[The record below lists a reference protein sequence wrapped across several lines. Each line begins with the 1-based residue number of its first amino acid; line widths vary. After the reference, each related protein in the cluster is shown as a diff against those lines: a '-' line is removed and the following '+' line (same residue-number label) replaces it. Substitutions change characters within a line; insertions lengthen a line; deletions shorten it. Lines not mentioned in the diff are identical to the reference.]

1 MWQKKPRDSTIF
13 IFFNSTLF
21 IIFPVEKERP
31 DLLKMKVIIKAEGF
45 YDFWIFLTNLW
56 GFIWYMSVSVKEIR
70 KEKRTAAI
78 FKTFIQL
85 DNDMQVWEYFIVMV
99 AISCLVDLVWD
110 IWLGSLGIFD
120 RDDSNVLLGRPKNFS
135 LLTLDLSLFLQLIH
149 HGQHKNNL

>member
-1 MWQKKPRDSTIF
+1 MIF

-85 DNDMQVWEYFIVMV
+85 DNDMQVWEYF
-99 AISCLVDLVWD
+99 SH
-110 IWLGSLGIFD
+110 GSSNILFGRPSLRHLTRKLGIFD
-120 RDDSNVLLGRPKNFS
+120 SDDSNVLLGRPKNFS

-149 HGQHKNNL
+149 HGQHKT